1 MISYLRGV
9 ARAKVALTDAEKA
22 GVLRRANREARRA
35 RAKRAAITGRY
46 GRMSQ
51 RQTRLPHGRVTQ
63 SGSHEGTPTGS
74 V

>member
-9 ARAKVALTDAEKA
+9 ARAKVALTDAGKA
-22 GVLRRANREARRA
+22 EVLRRADREAR
-35 RAKRAAITGRY
+35 RAAITGRY

>member
-22 GVLRRANREARRA
+22 EVLRRADREARRA

-46 GRMSQ
+46 GRMSL
-51 RQTRLPHGRVTQ
+51 RQTRWPHGRVTL
-63 SGSHEGTPTGS
+63 SGADKGTPGS
-74 V
+74 G